1 MSALKNR
8 RISHAVSPRVQLIDK
23 SNILK
28 EIDRMRVIEK
38 HYTRLSDIAA

>member
-8 RISHAVSPRVQLIDK
+8 RISVSPRVQVIDK

-38 HYTRLSDIAA
+38 HYTRLSDIAT

>member
-8 RISHAVSPRVQLIDK
+8 RISVSPRVQVIDK

-38 HYTRLSDIAA
+38 HYTKLSDIAT

>member
-8 RISHAVSPRVQLIDK
+8 RISVSPRVQVIDK

-38 HYTRLSDIAA
+38 HYTKLSEIAT